1 MDDINKYYEE
11 RKEYNYYKKVNSI
24 LSKLQFNSIIDIGG
38 RKSPILEQLNDS
50 IYKSLL
56 DISKIKGENK
66 NINYITADFYK
77 WAPDRVYDI
86 VLCLQ
91 VLEHLDK
98 PAEFAQKL
106 FGTGKKVIISLP
118 YKWPKGFC
126 IHHIQDPVDEK
137 LIKEWTNRKPTE
149 SYIVEDNSVKRI
161 ICVY

>member
-1 MDDINKYYEE
+1 MDYVNKYYEE
-11 RKEYNYYKKVNSI
+11 RKEYIYYKKVNDI
-24 LSKLQFNSIIDIGG
+24 LSKLQFNSIIDVGG
-38 RKSPILEQLNDS
+38 RKSPILEKLGNS

-56 DISKIKGENK
+56 DISKIDGGNG
-66 NINYITADFYK
+66 NINHITANFYK
-77 WAPDRVYDI
+77 WVPDRKYDV

-106 FGTGKKVIISLP
+106 FNTGKKVIISLP

-126 IHHIQDPVDEK
+126 IYHVQDPVDEK
-137 LIKEWTNRKPTE
+137 LIKEWTNREPIE
-149 SYIVEDNSVKRI
+149 SYIVEDNGVKRI